1 MTHPLQRIALVVH
14 HGRPDALVA
23 AGAMVERL
31 HAAGH
36 SVWVDSSGHD
46 VASHPN
52 IFDSQP
58 MDTAD
63 LVVAIGGDGTV
74 LRAVHMVAP
83 SRIPI
88 LGINSG
94 RLGYLTQAEL
104 VDRDDVLDRLL
115 AGEVEGG
122 WSVEERMM
130 ISVTATDDNG
140 NTTTHQVLNEV
151 VVEKLNSG
159 NTVDLHVD
167 IDSRPFISFATDG
180 LIVATPTGST
190 AYSLS
195 ARGPVVS
202 PRHRAM
208 LLTPVAPHMLFDR
221 TIVLDP
227 SETIDITVNG
237 ERPAALVADGT
248 VLRTLHRSSRVSCSV
263 APVSARFIRL
273 VDRPYHQVL
282 RAKFGLRDR

>member
-23 AGAMVERL
+23 AGAMVKRL

>member
-23 AGAMVERL
+23 AGAMVKRL

-36 SVWVDSSGHD
+36 SVWVDASGHD

>member
-115 AGEVEGG
+115 AGEVAGG

-130 ISVTATDDNG
+130 ISVTATDDSG

>member
-130 ISVTATDDNG
+130 ISVTAIDDNG

>member
-1 MTHPLQRIALVVH
+1 MTHPLHRIALVVH

-23 AGAMVERL
+23 ASAMVERL

>member
-1 MTHPLQRIALVVH
+1 MTHPLHRIALVVH

-23 AGAMVERL
+23 ASAMVERL

-36 SVWVDSSGHD
+36 SVWVDASGHD

-104 VDRDDVLDRLL
+104 DDRDDVLDRLL

-130 ISVTATDDNG
+130 ISVTATDDKG

>member
-130 ISVTATDDNG
+130 ISVTATDDSG

>member
-23 AGAMVERL
+23 ARAMVERL

-104 VDRDDVLDRLL
+104 DDRDDVLDRLL

-130 ISVTATDDNG
+130 ISVTATDDSG

>member
-23 AGAMVERL
+23 AVSMVERL
-31 HAAGH
+31 LAAGH
-36 SVWVDSSGHD
+36 SVWVDASGHD
-46 VASHPN
+46 VGSHPN

-83 SRIPI
+83 SSTPI

-104 VDRDDVLDRLL
+104 VDRDEVLDRLL

-130 ISVTATDDNG
+130 ISVTATDDGG

-167 IDSRPFISFATDG
+167 IDNRPFISFATDG

-248 VLRTLHRSSRVSCSV
+248 VIRTLHRSSIVSCSV

-273 VDRPYHQVL
+273 IDRPYHQVL